1 MTEMAEKKSFLLRIN
16 PETYD
21 ALAIWAGEEL
31 RSINGQVEFLLRR
44 ALVDAGRLR
53 RQPGEI
59 RERRQR

>member
-1 MTEMAEKKSFLLRIN
+1 MAEKKSFLLRIS

-44 ALVDAGRLR
+44 ALLDAGRLH
-53 RQPGEI
+53 RQPKETREG
-59 RERRQR
+59 RER